1 MPVLIL
7 VTIYPGIVKA
17 YWGGTFAQI
26 YANPIFRLPEFII
39 GMCVAQICLRKKER
53 HFVRYSTLKTAALF
67 SVLLISIDVLYYRTY
82 FNNVLFEQNY
92 FFITLSLYPYLLQS
106 YIIRII
112 VKLVF

>member
-1 MPVLIL
+1 MIDYFLRSISSKLKLFILMAVLIL

-53 HFVRYSTLKTAALF
+53 HFVRYSENSSPFLCASDQHRCAVLSNLF
-67 SVLLISIDVLYYRTY
+67 
-82 FNNVLFEQNY
+82 
-92 FFITLSLYPYLLQS
+92 
-106 YIIRII
+106 
-112 VKLVF
+112 